1 MASPRVLRGRRGAAA
16 RSDPAPNLHA
26 EWAAW
31 PHSLLASQLGPD
43 LGEFCRNLFAP
54 RLRLFEVSSHLHVHV
69 GEGLAEPIQ
78 PRERQADGLRDLRL
92 LRWRQF
98 CPCIDRG
105 HGVLFSIGSI
115 VADNFVLAVRN
126 IRRDLPDALLAKHLL
141 DRSERKFVFW
151 GRNSCP
157 VQRNP
162 RIFSFGRV
170 LQGFRKNFKLGHEQ

>member
-1 MASPRVLRGRRGAAA
+1 MSR
-16 RSDPAPNLHA
+16 
-26 EWAAW
+26 
-31 PHSLLASQLGPD
+31 
-43 LGEFCRNLFAP
+43 
-54 RLRLFEVSSHLHVHV
+54 
-69 GEGLAEPIQ
+69 EPIQ

-92 LRWRQF
+92 LRWRQL

-126 IRRDLPDALLAKHLL
+126 IRRNLPDALLAKHLL

-151 GRNSCP
+151 GRSSCP
-157 VQRNP
+157 EQRNP